1 MKLKILACLIGLLAL
16 VPSSCGR
23 SEPTVEPVVEPAVDW
38 EIFSFGTP
46 EQVKAEIAKLPEDSE
61 LETRNLALM
70 SL

>member
-1 MKLKILACLIGLLAL
+1 MKLKILACLIGILAL
-16 VPSSCGR
+16 APSLCGR
-23 SEPTVEPVVEPAVDW
+23 SEPSVDW
-38 EIFSFGTP
+38 EIFKSGTP